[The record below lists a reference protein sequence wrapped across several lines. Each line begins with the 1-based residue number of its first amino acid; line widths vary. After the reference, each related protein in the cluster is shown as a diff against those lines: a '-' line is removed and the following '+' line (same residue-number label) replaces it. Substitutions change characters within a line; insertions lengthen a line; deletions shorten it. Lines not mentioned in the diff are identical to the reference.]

1 MFFWGIILMVGG
13 ALAALISFLSNLN
26 VFADIAALGFGKWI
40 NVFFLPQYLTG
51 EKIAFFIGA
60 LLVLVGIV
68 LFFVGKARMKKA
80 GADASEQKSV
90 KFFRDLKGE
99 FRKITWPTKKAT
111 ARNTAVT
118 LVMCAIM
125 GIIICLIDLGL
136 GQLIKLM
143 LKLG

>member
-1 MFFWGIILMVGG
+1 MFFWGIILAVGG

-26 VFADIAALGFGKWI
+26 IFADIAALGFGKWI
-40 NVFFLPQYLTG
+40 NNFFLPQNITG
-51 EKIAFFIGA
+51 EKIAFFIGVA
-60 LLVLVGIV
+60 LVIVGIV
-68 LFFVGKARMKKA
+68 LFFVGKARLKKA
-80 GADASEQKSV
+80 GEDAGQQKGV

-118 LVMCAIM
+118 LAMCVIM
-125 GIIICLIDLGL
+125 GVIICLIDLGL

-143 LKLG
+143 LG